1 MKQITKYILI
11 LLIPF
16 TIMIIVN
23 ELYRPFI
30 KEKPWR
36 YLGVDAMNSAI
47 YDSNKCSWACHNS
60 TSNHC
65 IKNHVKIIKP
75 RFPYY
80 NQINDFYWGIINFN
94 SKKTNGKKVSD
105 PKFYAAMNLIF
116 LVILWPLFMYFLLI
130 NYLRLRK
137 KIRILENY

>member
-1 MKQITKYILI
+1 MKQIIKYILI

-16 TIMIIVN
+16 ITMIMVN
-23 ELYRPFI
+23 ELNRPFI
-30 KEKPWR
+30 KEKPWT

-47 YDSNKCSWACHNS
+47 YDLDKCSWACHNSS

-75 RFPYY
+75 GFPYY
-80 NQINDFYWGIINFN
+80 KQINDFYWGIINFS
-94 SKKTNGKKVSD
+94 SKTTNEKKVSD

-116 LVILWPLFMYFLLI
+116 LVILWPLFMYFLLL
-130 NYLRLRK
+130 NYLRYRK
-137 KIRILENY
+137 KIRILKN